1 MAVEQITMSR
11 KGAHHAALRRKSV
24 KVFEGAMNVLMMRAP
39 SDMGGATALEVGLGE
54 TGGSGATAIV
64 PPYGDSTAF

>member
-1 MAVEQITMSR
+1 MAVEQITISR

-39 SDMGGATALEVGLGE
+39 SDMGGATAVELGLGE
-54 TGGSGATAIV
+54 MGGSGATAIL
-64 PPYGDSTAF
+64 PPGDSTEF